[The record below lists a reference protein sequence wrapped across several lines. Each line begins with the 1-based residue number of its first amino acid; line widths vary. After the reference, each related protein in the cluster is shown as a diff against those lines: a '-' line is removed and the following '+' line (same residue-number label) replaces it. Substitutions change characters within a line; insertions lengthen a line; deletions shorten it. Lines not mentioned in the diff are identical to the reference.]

1 MKLKLS
7 RFKFAFLV
15 LLALVAAVALSSCG
29 GNSKGKNYDV
39 YKTGTLHI
47 TFPNAELE
55 LRDLEEETGL
65 CKHGDYL
72 KYITHESFVM
82 NLSKKR
88 YATIGKLVFFDNDDT
103 VTPAALVL
111 RYEEPFKLDIDGSIV
126 NRIIAA
132 TLYEWDDSDT
142 AVVIDTDI
150 DVNDYISFD
159 ATTGIVTIVADE
171 SFILHLNV
179 ASTGNR
185 KKAVF
190 KLEYTRPLW
199 D

>member
-47 TFPNAELE
+47 TFPNTALE
-55 LRDLEEETGL
+55 LRNLEEETEP

-72 KYITHESFVM
+72 KYITRESFVK
-82 NLSKKR
+82 NLSKKG
-88 YATIGKLVFFDNDDT
+88 YATVGKLVFFDNDDT

-111 RYEEPFKLDIDGSIV
+111 RYEELFKLDIDGSIV
-126 NRIIAA
+126 NRITAA

-142 AVVIDTDI
+142 AVIVDTDI
-150 DVNDYISFD
+150 DVNDYISLD
-159 ATTGIVTIVADE
+159 AATGIVTIVADE

-190 KLEYTRPLW
+190 KLEYTMPLW